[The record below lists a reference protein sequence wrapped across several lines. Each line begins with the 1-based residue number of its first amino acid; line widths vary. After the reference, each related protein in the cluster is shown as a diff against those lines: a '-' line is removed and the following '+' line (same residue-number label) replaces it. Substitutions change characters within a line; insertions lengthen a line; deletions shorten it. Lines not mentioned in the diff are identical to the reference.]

1 MLYRVVLIESVSE
14 IVRPLLHTLRF
25 EWPFK
30 LKLSFQ
36 LVVVVFQNFAELDLG
51 IVLSIITRALSNYL
65 GGKTV
70 LKNCLP

>member
-1 MLYRVVLIESVSE
+1 M
-14 IVRPLLHTLRF
+14 
-25 EWPFK
+25 

-36 LVVVVFQNFAELDLG
+36 EVVVVFQNFAELDLG
-51 IVLSIITRALSNYL
+51 IVLPIITRVLSNYL